1 MTNRILFE
9 NNQFRNI
16 FKYKSSV
23 ENSSDEVLQT
33 EKKER
38 SSLGFS

>member
-23 ENSSDEVLQT
+23 ENSSDEV
-33 EKKER
+33 
-38 SSLGFS
+38 